1 MKIYKAEQ
9 DAGLE
14 KVITSSAVA
23 YCLSDV
29 EKVDIES
36 LSERT
41 ANCLKST
48 AGIRDQDLYITK
60 SILVSSTWNK
70 NDDVFDPKEIW
81 RARMTPDE
89 KPTNLNHD
97 ECEIV
102 GHIVGTY
109 AMTADGVNI
118 PFETPEEEVPDLFH
132 LVNEEVI
139 YLEWESESLMDR
151 TIALLTDIADG
162 KKCVSMECRFNDFDY
177 AVQNEDGKTWATITR
192 SEDTCDRSRYL
203 RSYGGTGIY
212 EGKPIGRLLKNI
224 TFSAKGYV
232 DNPANPDSQIISS
245 GGNSSTLLSNSKSC
259 VSSDR
264 GLTALC
270 TMETLTI
277 S

>member
-1 MKIYKAEQ
+1 MKIYNAER

-14 KVITSSAVA
+14 KVITTSAVA

-29 EKVDIES
+29 EKIDIEH

-41 ANCLKST
+41 AACLKSA

-60 SILVSSTWNK
+60 SILVSSNWNK
-70 NDDVFDPKEIW
+70 NDDVFDPREVW

-97 ECEIV
+97 ENEIV
-102 GHIVGTY
+102 GHIVSTY
-109 AMTADGVNI
+109 AMTTDGVNI

-132 LVNEEVI
+132 LVNEEVV
-139 YLEWESESLMDR
+139 YLEWTSDALMER

-177 AVQNEDGKTWATITR
+177 AVKNDDDTWQTVTR
-192 SEDTCDRSRYL
+192 GEDTCDRSRHL
-203 RSYGGTGIY
+203 RCCGGTGTY
-212 EGKPIGRLLKNI
+212 EGKQIGRLLRNI

-232 DNPANPDSQIISS
+232 DNPANPDSQILS
-245 GGNSSTLLSNSKSC
+245 GEGNNNILLSSSKSC

-264 GLTALC
+264 GLTALY